1 MTKIIKYKFK
11 PANTIGKEEARETLK
26 VMKSGA
32 LSSYL
37 GSKGPEFLGGK
48 YVKKFEKKICEFFN
62 VKYAISV
69 NSWTSGLYTIMG
81 AVGIKNG
88 DEIITSPWTM
98 CCTATSALHWNGIPV
113 FCDIEPETFN
123 INANIVEKLIT
134 KRTKAIVATDILGH
148 GCDIE
153 KLKSICRKKNIY
165 LITDSAQAPAAKD
178 KLGYVGTNSDIGG
191 FSLNYHKHIHS
202 GEGGVIVTNDK
213 NLARRCQLIRNH
225 AEAVIPKKNLK
236 KKEMQNMVGHN
247 FRMGELECA
256 IAFNQIKKLK
266 KFVNKR
272 NKLALRLTRGLK
284 DLQGL
289 QTPIVKK
296 NNFHVF
302 YNYSMILDYKKINL
316 NRKKIVSLLEKEGV
330 QGLVGGYANI
340 HLLPVFQKKFFQHKN
355 FPWSINKNVNYSYK
369 KGTCPVAEELVD
381 NSYFHL
387 EMHMFDLTEKD
398 IDLIILAFQKVWKKI
413 ST

>member
-1 MTKIIKYKFK
+1 
-11 PANTIGKEEARETLK
+11 
-26 VMKSGA
+26 
-32 LSSYL
+32 
-37 GSKGPEFLGGK
+37 
-48 YVKKFEKKICEFFN
+48 
-62 VKYAISV
+62 
-69 NSWTSGLYTIMG
+69 MG

-272 NKLALRLTRGLK
+272 NKLALRLTKGLK
-284 DLQGL
+284 NLQGL

-296 NNFHVF
+296 HNFHVF
-302 YNYSMILDYKKINL
+302 YNYSMILDYKKFDL

-330 QGLVGGYANI
+330 QGLLGGYANI
-340 HLLPVFQKKFFQHKN
+340 HLLPVFQKKFFQYKN
-355 FPWSINKNVNYSYK
+355 FPWSINKNVNYTYK

-387 EMHMFDLTEKD
+387 EMHMFDLTKKD

>member
-1 MTKIIKYKFK
+1 
-11 PANTIGKEEARETLK
+11 
-26 VMKSGA
+26 
-32 LSSYL
+32 
-37 GSKGPEFLGGK
+37 
-48 YVKKFEKKICEFFN
+48 
-62 VKYAISV
+62 
-69 NSWTSGLYTIMG
+69 MG

-165 LITDSAQAPAAKD
+165 LITDSAQAPAARD
-178 KLGYVGTNSDIGG
+178 KLGYVGTSSDIGG

-225 AEAVIPKKNLK
+225 AEAVIPK
-236 KKEMQNMVGHN
+236 EMQNMVGHN

-266 KFVNKR
+266 KFVDKR

-296 NNFHVF
+296 DNFHVF
-302 YNYSMILDYKKINL
+302 YNYSMIFDYKKINL
-316 NRKKIVSLLEKEGV
+316 NRKKMVSLLEKEGV

-340 HLLPVFQKKFFQHKN
+340 HLLPVFQKKFFQHKK
-355 FPWSINKNVNYSYK
+355 FPWSINKNVHYSYK
-369 KGTCPVAEELVD
+369 KGTFPVAEELVD